1 MLIAFYV
8 VAVALRLGAGA
19 HALVV
24 APGTPLPSWPR
35 VIKQWAIVLLLVA
48 FFQAGVRRTA
58 LQVLRVPSGSMVPA
72 IEVGDYVLVEKLA
85 YWKREPARG
94 DVVLFRAP
102 GKPNDR
108 FLKRVVAIPGD
119 TIEVRDGTVWLNGAS
134 ARIDDASAPPAEP
147 CSYWDRDESAGGWRT
162 HLCQRFDEFLGNR
175 RHALVLD
182 MNRERHRFDPIV
194 VPPGH
199 VYLLGDNRDNSHDS
213 RYFGPVPAGD
223 VLGRAV
229 LVLFS
234 RGPDGV
240 RWDRIGETIQ

>member
-1 MLIAFYV
+1 MARRRRWSWFAIGFA
-8 VAVALRLGAGA
+8 AVS
-19 HALVV
+19 ALVLH
-24 APGTPLPSWPR
+24 ATL
-35 VIKQWAIVLLLVA
+35 A
-48 FFQAGVRRTA
+48 FV
-58 LQVLRVPSGSMVPA
+58 RVPSASMTPTVA
-72 IEVGDYVLVEKLA
+72 AGDHVVVERLA
-85 YWKREPARG
+85 YRSKPPARG
-94 DVVLFRAP
+94 DVVLFRSHSNP
-102 GKPNDR
+102 KER

-213 RYFGPVPAGD
+213 RYFGPVPTGD